1 MYLLSPKEH
10 RHPIYCN
17 QLEIIFPVTGHITLN
32 FFEPIFPD
40 VSQFLLLDLL
50 IIAVKKF
57 TVAKDSN
64 LMFGYRYILGTRYP
78 IVRDGFY
85 PYYTRQKPKILFI
98 ARESVGL
105 GCGDYIGCLHDAYV
119 NEKRIGERKL
129 NAAKFHRIIFYLSYA
144 LAHGLCEYDEI
155 PYPEDVA
162 DDFASP
168 GGLSFAFMN
177 ISKIDNKSGDWRADW
192 GSIWKSVNDSPD
204 FIRREISLLA
214 PDVIIAGFNDMEIMK
229 KVFPEYERLGKD
241 EWDTF
246 VVNVDGRRTRLIN
259 NWHFSALYV
268 SDKTF
273 YDIVCDSMERY
284 SDI

>member
-1 MYLLSPKEH
+1 MSAGQSHSDIDFL
-10 RHPIYCN
+10 HPAMPDGAMQSKKLTYPDF
-17 QLEIIFPVTGHITLN
+17 EI
-32 FFEPIFPD
+32 
-40 VSQFLLLDLL
+40 DLKGK
-50 IIAVKKF
+50 IDA
-57 TVAKDSN
+57 
-64 LMFGYRYILGTRYP
+64 LMDEWQACVPYP

-98 ARESVGL
+98 ARESVAL
-105 GCGDYIGCLHDAYV
+105 GCGDYIGCLHDAYA

-144 LAHGLCEYDEI
+144 LTHGLCEYDEI

-214 PDVIIAGFNDMEIMK
+214 PDVIIAGFNNMEIMK

-259 NWHFSALYV
+259 NWHFSALHV

-273 YDIVCDSMERY
+273 YDIVRDSMERY